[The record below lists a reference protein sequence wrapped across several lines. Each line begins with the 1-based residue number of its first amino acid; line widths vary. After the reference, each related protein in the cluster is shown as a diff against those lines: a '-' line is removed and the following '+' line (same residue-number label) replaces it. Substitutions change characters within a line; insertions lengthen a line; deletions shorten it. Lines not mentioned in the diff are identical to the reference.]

1 MAQFYRYRAKYK
13 TIKKNV
19 FISLAATLLVT
30 ACNSNTKESESTNVL
45 TTDTTSLYNNGISS
59 DTATMAESVAVPQ
72 RDTVYLPAPK
82 RVEAAKTNRTA
93 LKTSTPSTSST
104 TSPSTGSVP
113 AKDTVSTVPS
123 TAGTPAV
130 SEKKGMSNSTKGAI
144 LGGVGGAVGGAV
156 ISKKKGKG
164 AIIGGAVGAAGGYI
178 LGRKKDKKEAA
189 KDTIPQ

>member
-1 MAQFYRYRAKYK
+1 M
-13 TIKKNV
+13 KNF
-19 FISLAATLLVT
+19 FIGFAATLFVT
-30 ACNSNTKESESTNVL
+30 ACNSKTKESESTNVL
-45 TTDTTSLYNNGISS
+45 TTDTSSLYNNGISS
-59 DTATMAESVAVPQ
+59 DTATTTESVAVPQ

-93 LKTSTPSTSST
+93 LRSTKTSTPAKST
-104 TSPSTGSVP
+104 TSQTTSASTSTGTAP

-123 TAGTPAV
+123 TANTPTA

-144 LGGVGGAVGGAV
+144 LGGVGGAVGGAI

-178 LGRKKDKKEAA
+178 LGRKKDKKQAA
-189 KDTIPQ
+189 PDTIPQ

>member
-1 MAQFYRYRAKYK
+1 M
-13 TIKKNV
+13 KNL
-19 FISLAATLLVT
+19 FIGFASVLLVT
-30 ACNSNTKESESTNVL
+30 ACNSKTTESESTNVL

-59 DTATMAESVAVPQ
+59 DTAVLTESVAEPE

-82 RVEAAKTNRTA
+82 RVEAAKTRTSY
-93 LKTSTPSTSST
+93 KTTTPAKSTSSAST
-104 TSPSTGSVP
+104 STGTVP

-123 TAGTPAV
+123 TASTPTV

-144 LGGVGGAVGGAV
+144 LGGVGGAVGGAI

-178 LGRKKDKKEAA
+178 LGRKKDKKQAA
-189 KDTIPQ
+189 QDTIPQ